1 MAANPQLVNTTTT
14 FTYDGVSQ
22 RVSRGTIIDVPPGSA
37 LQTAIGGGNLTAL
50 TAQQTGGSP
59 GEMEPMARS
68 NIGAEPYNPG
78 QN

>member
-1 MAANPQLVNTTTT
+1 MAANPQLVNATTNVTW
-14 FTYDGVSQ
+14 DGVVT
-22 RVSRGTIIDVPPGSA
+22 RIPRGTIIDVPNGGA

-59 GEMEPMARS
+59 GEMNPVARS
-68 NIGAEPYNPG
+68 AIGAEPNNPG